1 MEVELSLPRTPI
13 LILTANT
20 LPEHVR
26 ASHEAGA
33 DRHLAKPIQLT
44 ALTEA
49 VQQAMAFPQPA

>member
-1 MEVELSLPRTPI
+1 MM
-13 LILTANT
+13 LTANT
-20 LPEHVR
+20 QPEHVR

-49 VQQAMAFPQPA
+49 VQQAMTYPQPA